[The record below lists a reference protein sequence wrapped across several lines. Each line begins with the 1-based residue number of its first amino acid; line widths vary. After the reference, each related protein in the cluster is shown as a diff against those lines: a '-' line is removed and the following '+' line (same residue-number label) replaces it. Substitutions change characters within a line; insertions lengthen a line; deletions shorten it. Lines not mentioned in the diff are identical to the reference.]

1 MGKTVLDLKKALISM
16 FLCVFWRLLVS
27 EEKYHESITFFVL
40 KLYTFQVWD
49 GKGQRKEVEEKR

>member
-1 MGKTVLDLKKALISM
+1 MGKTVLDLEKKSTDFNVSVCSETFGA
-16 FLCVFWRLLVS
+16 S

-49 GKGQRKEVEEKR
+49 GKG